1 MCSRAD
7 VDGSIVRRNMGRPRR
22 STIAS
27 TAGVRREFGRASS
40 RRRPNLLNR
49 RNEWLSTARMSKRIA
64 ALAAEK
70 GGVGTGDWHHKGG
83 RNSKIHG
90 LVDKLCRP
98 WVLILTPGNTAD
110 CTVGTACVSLLDGIA
125 ELLGNKAYDSNS
137 FRKSL
142 RKDGIKP
149 VIPGRSNRK
158 KRTTSKPIRIATSS
172 SAATAGSRTS
182 GASQRATTNSLGTT
196 SQPCASLP
204 PWHSGFLRG
213 RPIYAGGARSMVDHG
228 LATPA
233 AVPWSGADARH
244 RRDNDS
250 RRRAWAR

>member
-40 RRRPNLLNR
+40 RRWPNLLSR
-49 RNEWLSTARMSKRIA
+49 RNEWPSTARISKRIA

-70 GGVGTGDWHHKGG
+70 GGVGTGDWHHQG
-83 RNSKIHG
+83 RAQ
-90 LVDKLCRP
+90 LCRP

-110 CTVGTACVSLLDGIA
+110 CTVGPACVSLLDGIA
-125 ELLGNKAYDSNS
+125 ELLGDKAYDSNS

-158 KRTTSKPIRIATSS
+158 KRIRHDKQAYKDRNVIERCYCRLKDFRRIATRYDKLARNYF
-172 SAATAGSRTS
+172 SALCLVATVAFW
-182 GASQRATTNSLGTT
+182 L
-196 SQPCASLP
+196 
-204 PWHSGFLRG
+204 
-213 RPIYAGGARSMVDHG
+213 
-228 LATPA
+228 
-233 AVPWSGADARH
+233 
-244 RRDNDS
+244 
-250 RRRAWAR
+250 

>member
-27 TAGVRREFGRASS
+27 IAGVRREFGRASS

-49 RNEWLSTARMSKRIA
+49 RNEMALDSTHVKAHRCA
-64 ALAAEK
+64 GGGK
-70 GGVGTGDWHHKGG
+70 GGASEQAIGITKGG

-110 CTVGTACVSLLDGIA
+110 CTVGPACVSLLDGIA
-125 ELLGNKAYDSNS
+125 ELLGDKAYDSNS

-158 KRTTSKPIRIATSS
+158 KRIRD
-172 SAATAGSRTS
+172 RR
-182 GASQRATTNSLGTT
+182 QLL
-196 SQPCASLP
+196 LP
-204 PWHSGFLRG
+204 VGDNYSC
-213 RPIYAGGARSMVDHG
+213 RS
-228 LATPA
+228 
-233 AVPWSGADARH
+233 
-244 RRDNDS
+244 
-250 RRRAWAR
+250 

>member
-70 GGVGTGDWHHKGG
+70 GGASEQAIGITKGG

-110 CTVGTACVSLLDGIA
+110 CTVGPACVSLLDGIA
-125 ELLGNKAYDSNS
+125 ELLGDKAYDSNS

-158 KRTTSKPIRIATSS
+158 KRIRHDKQAYKDRNVIERCYCRLKDFRRIATRYDRLARNYLASVCL
-172 SAATAGSRTS
+172 AAA
-182 GASQRATTNSLGTT
+182 LV
-196 SQPCASLP
+196 
-204 PWHSGFLRG
+204 WW
-213 RPIYAGGARSMVDHG
+213 V
-228 LATPA
+228 
-233 AVPWSGADARH
+233 
-244 RRDNDS
+244 
-250 RRRAWAR
+250 

>member
-7 VDGSIVRRNMGRPRR
+7 VDGSIVRRNMGRPKR
-22 STIAS
+22 SPIAS

-70 GGVGTGDWHHKGG
+70 GGASEQAIGITKGG

-110 CTVGTACVSLLDGIA
+110 CTVGPACVSLLDGIA
-125 ELLGNKAYDSNS
+125 ELLGDKAYDSNS

-158 KRTTSKPIRIATSS
+158 KRIRHDKQAYKDRNVIERCYCRLKDFRRIATRYDKLARNYF
-172 SAATAGSRTS
+172 SA
-182 GASQRATTNSLGTT
+182 L
-196 SQPCASLP
+196 CL
-204 PWHSGFLRG
+204 
-213 RPIYAGGARSMVDHG
+213 V
-228 LATPA
+228 A
-233 AVPWSGADARH
+233 AVAFWL
-244 RRDNDS
+244 
-250 RRRAWAR
+250 

>member
-70 GGVGTGDWHHKGG
+70 GGASEQAIGITKGG

-90 LVDKLCRP
+90 LVDTLCRP

-110 CTVGTACVSLLDGIA
+110 CTVGPACVSLLDGIA
-125 ELLGNKAYDSNS
+125 ELLGDKAYDSNS

-149 VIPGRSNRK
+149 LIPGRSNRK
-158 KRTTSKPIRIATSS
+158 AQGLQAHRNALRQTRSELLLSPVPRCRRGIPALVVRGFRFWDNMASV
-172 SAATAGSRTS
+172 S
-182 GASQRATTNSLGTT
+182 GPG
-196 SQPCASLP
+196 
-204 PWHSGFLRG
+204 
-213 RPIYAGGARSMVDHG
+213 
-228 LATPA
+228 
-233 AVPWSGADARH
+233 
-244 RRDNDS
+244 
-250 RRRAWAR
+250 

>member
-7 VDGSIVRRNMGRPRR
+7 VDGLIVRRNMGRPRR

-27 TAGVRREFGRASS
+27 NAGARREFGRASW

-64 ALAAEK
+64 GA
-70 GGVGTGDWHHKGG
+70 GGGKGG
-83 RNSKIHG
+83 RRNRRLASPRAGATARFTG

-110 CTVGTACVSLLDGIA
+110 CTVGPACVSLLDGIA

-149 VIPGRSNRK
+149 VIPGRSDRK
-158 KRTTSKPIRIATSS
+158 KR
-172 SAATAGSRTS
+172 
-182 GASQRATTNSLGTT
+182 
-196 SQPCASLP
+196 
-204 PWHSGFLRG
+204 
-213 RPIYAGGARSMVDHG
+213 
-228 LATPA
+228 
-233 AVPWSGADARH
+233 
-244 RRDNDS
+244 
-250 RRRAWAR
+250 

>member
-64 ALAAEK
+64 ALAAER
-70 GGVGTGDWHHKGG
+70 GASEQAIGITKGG

-110 CTVGTACVSLLDGIA
+110 CTVGPACVTLLDAIP
-125 ELLGNKAYDSNS
+125 ELLGDKAYDSNS

-142 RKDGIKP
+142 RKDDIRP

-158 KRTTSKPIRIATSS
+158 KRVRHDK
-172 SAATAGSRTS
+172 
-182 GASQRATTNSLGTT
+182 Q
-196 SQPCASLP
+196 
-204 PWHSGFLRG
+204 
-213 RPIYAGGARSMVDHG
+213 AGGPLILFSPPRLREAAMLKKGIRDHCHERV
-228 LATPA
+228 PA
-233 AVPWSGADARH
+233 
-244 RRDNDS
+244 
-250 RRRAWAR
+250 